1 MKPITTILG
10 GSKMV
15 QVLYVGQYKEGGK
28 ITTIQWRYF
37 MEWCKTECNKI
48 IVYSKMPYNT
58 ICTKFPLY
66 CNINELQ
73 SPDELLDIYAFE
85 INIFN
90 IAFWEYIKEYNYN
103 IDIADD
109 ISHIYFFWGNR
120 NIASLEIVDYEN
132 YVLIEE
138 PISHDD
144 IFLLNRKLILENIQF
159 CSKGKADIDDL
170 LQGEGWK
177 ALGT

>member
-1 MKPITTILG
+1 MGVKCVILAPTTVLIPQEQLFPDAVSQKCEYCQSGKKKVTG

-37 MEWCKTECNKI
+37 MEWCKTECNEI

-90 IAFWEYIKEYNYN
+90 ISFWEYIKE
-103 IDIADD
+103 
-109 ISHIYFFWGNR
+109 S
-120 NIASLEIVDYEN
+120 
-132 YVLIEE
+132 
-138 PISHDD
+138 
-144 IFLLNRKLILENIQF
+144 
-159 CSKGKADIDDL
+159 
-170 LQGEGWK
+170 
-177 ALGT
+177 